1 MKTRYLKLK
10 GAMIAGMLAL
20 AGIAIS
26 GCKKDPIMLMYGC
39 PEDFY
44 RPSDSVIS
52 PDSIPTAP
60 SPLEE
65 TL

>member
-10 GAMIAGMLAL
+10 GAAIAGMLAL
-20 AGIAIS
+20 VGIAIS
-26 GCKKDPIMLMYGC
+26 GCEKDPIMLMYGC

-44 RPSDSVIS
+44 RPSDSVIP
-52 PDSIPTAP
+52 PDSVPTNL

-65 TL
+65 IL